1 MKVIGKYLILLLVAI
16 LVLSGCGK
24 GGGNSKDATTS
35 KTETSNHKGGVLN
48 DKNEYLRVVRER
60 EATSSTGLEEGIA
73 IPHGNPKFIQESV
86 IAIATLKEPVD
97 WGAEKVSL
105 VFMLAVKSD
114 GQEVTKQLFRELSFI
129 SEQPSFIQKLTKET
143 NVMKFLSFL
152 HT

>member
-1 MKVIGKYLILLLVAI
+1 TIGA
-16 LVLSGCGK
+16 
-24 GGGNSKDATTS
+24 
-35 KTETSNHKGGVLN
+35 
-48 DKNEYLRVVRER
+48 
-60 EATSSTGLEEGIA
+60 GIA

-114 GQEVTKQLFRELSFI
+114 GQEVTKQLFQELSFI

-143 NVMKFLSFL
+143 NVMKFLSCL